1 MRGRRSEEVGAVT
14 AELAMVLP
22 LLVMVTA
29 ALAWLLGVG
38 ADQLRIVDATREVA
52 RALARGDDQTVA
64 VALGRRVAPEGTRFA
79 IREEGGL
86 VIVEASAEA
95 VDAGIAAGLLPDVTV
110 AAEAVALVES
120 VP

>member
-1 MRGRRSEEVGAVT
+1 
-14 AELAMVLP
+14 MVLP
-22 LLVMVTA
+22 LLVIVTA

-52 RALARGDDQTVA
+52 RALARGDDRAAA
-64 VALGRRVAPEGTRFA
+64 VALGRRVAPEGTRFTV
-79 IREEGGL
+79 REEDGL
-86 VIVEASAEA
+86 VIVGAAPRRSTPGMA
-95 VDAGIAAGLLPDVTV
+95 VRLLPAVTV